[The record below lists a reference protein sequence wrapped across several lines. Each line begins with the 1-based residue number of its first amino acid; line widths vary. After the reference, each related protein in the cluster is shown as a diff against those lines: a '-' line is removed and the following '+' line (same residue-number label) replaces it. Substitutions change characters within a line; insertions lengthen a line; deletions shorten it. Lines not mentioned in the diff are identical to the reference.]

1 MRAWVLEFAC
11 KDQSQ
16 CRETLLTIDNFIE
29 DIRVK
34 PTEFFF
40 FFLSSILF
48 CLRKQKIQN
57 CTQEKRSAVP
67 LHINVFRLFFF
78 QKIVGIWFSVLP
90 DCSTG
95 NVWLTMWYAPLK
107 SKTNNSVQ
115 HYALWRTTV
124 SVIIQRRG
132 LSMENWNVN

>member
-1 MRAWVLEFAC
+1 MRAWVLVFAC
-11 KDQSQ
+11 KGQSQ

-34 PTEFFF
+34 PTKCFFF
-40 FFLSSILF
+40 YHYYHFVYANKKFRIVHKTF
-48 CLRKQKIQN
+48 G
-57 CTQEKRSAVP
+57 RSFKHKCIP
-67 LHINVFRLFFF
+67 SF

-124 SVIIQRRG
+124 SVIIQRQG
-132 LSMENWNVN
+132 LSMEIWNVN

>member
-1 MRAWVLEFAC
+1 MRFLRAWASVFTC
-11 KDQSQ
+11 KGQSQ

-40 FFLSSILF
+40 FFIINIILF
-48 CLRKQKIQN
+48 TQTKNSELYTRK
-57 CTQEKRSAVP
+57 TFGRSFT
-67 LHINVFRLFFF
+67 HKCISSF

-124 SVIIQRRG
+124 SVIIQRQG

>member
-1 MRAWVLEFAC
+1 MRAWVLIFTC
-11 KDQSQ
+11 KGQSQ

-34 PTEFFF
+34 PTNCF
-40 FFLSSILF
+40 FFLIIIIILF
-48 CLRKQKIQN
+48 
-57 CTQEKRSAVP
+57 TQAKNSELYSRITFGRSFK
-67 LHINVFRLFFF
+67 HKCISSF
-78 QKIVGIWFSVLP
+78 QKIVGIWFSELP

-95 NVWLTMWYAPLK
+95 NVWLTMWYSPLK

-124 SVIIQRRG
+124 SVIIQRQG

>member
-1 MRAWVLEFAC
+1 MRAWVLVFAC
-11 KDQSQ
+11 KGQSQ

-34 PTEFFF
+34 PTKCFFF
-40 FFLSSILF
+40 FIIIVILF
-48 CLRKQKIQN
+48 TQTKNSELYTRK
-57 CTQEKRSAVP
+57 TFGRSFKHKCIP
-67 LHINVFRLFFF
+67 SF

-95 NVWLTMWYAPLK
+95 NVWLTLWYAPLK

-124 SVIIQRRG
+124 SVIIQRQG
-132 LSMENWNVN
+132 LSMKNWNVN

>member
-1 MRAWVLEFAC
+1 MRAWVLVFAC
-11 KDQSQ
+11 KGQSQ

-34 PTEFFF
+34 PTKCFFF
-40 FFLSSILF
+40 IIIVILF
-48 CLRKQKIQN
+48 TQTKNSELYTRK
-57 CTQEKRSAVP
+57 TFGRSFKHKCIP
-67 LHINVFRLFFF
+67 SF

-124 SVIIQRRG
+124 SVIIQRQG
-132 LSMENWNVN
+132 LSMEIWNVN

>member
-1 MRAWVLEFAC
+1 MRAWVLVFTY
-11 KDQSQ
+11 KGQSQ

-34 PTEFFF
+34 PTKCF
-40 FFLSSILF
+40 FFLIIIIILF
-48 CLRKQKIQN
+48 TQTKNSELYTRK
-57 CTQEKRSAVP
+57 TFGRSFT
-67 LHINVFRLFFF
+67 HKCISSF
-78 QKIVGIWFSVLP
+78 QKIVGIWFSELP

-95 NVWLTMWYAPLK
+95 NVWLTMWYSPLK

-124 SVIIQRRG
+124 SVIIQRQG